1 MTEWHG
7 GKGSRDRIKDRD
19 KFNENFD
26 RIFGKNR
33 DKGEKKKQMSH
44 NKNDPGCTKNIQK
57 RTCNG
62 EMANCT
68 PPSETCIPMR
78 FRCLCGCA
86 VAHACTYAHA
96 PLKALVL
103 LVRAVVR
110 TCISIENYRKVCINI
125 HLYLGEIVFSSR
137 NLVRI

>member
-7 GKGSRDRIKDRD
+7 GKGSRDRTRDRD

-33 DKGEKKKQMSH
+33 DKGEKKKQMSQK
-44 NKNDPGCTKNIQK
+44 KNDPGCIKIIQK

-68 PPSETCIPMR
+68 PTLRSPILMR
-78 FRCLCGCA
+78 FRCTCGCA
-86 VAHACTYAHA
+86 VAHTCTYAHA

-103 LVRAVVR
+103 LVRAAVR

>member
-7 GKGSRDRIKDRD
+7 GKGSRDRTRDRD

-33 DKGEKKKQMSH
+33 DKGEKKKQMSQK
-44 NKNDPGCTKNIQK
+44 KNDPGCTKIIQK

-68 PPSETCIPMR
+68 PPLKGA
-78 FRCLCGCA
+78 FLCDLGVCA
-86 VAHACTYAHA
+86 VVQLHMPAHTHM
-96 PLKALVL
+96 
-103 LVRAVVR
+103 
-110 TCISIENYRKVCINI
+110 
-125 HLYLGEIVFSSR
+125 HL
-137 NLVRI
+137 